1 MYFKGYV
8 GNVLW
13 TSWRYY
19 PRIFLEGPRKTTRNH
34 GQHRWSPGSSH
45 KSYIFSCQQYI
56 TTVVEEALVN
66 NLGIKAS
73 HNMQFTQCHEYK
85 MKDFFIIISGPLK
98 VTAHPVPL
106 TLTPLLIQ

>member
-1 MYFKGYV
+1 MCYGLV
-8 GNVLW
+8 GGTIPEFFWKDRGKQQETMVSIDGLQAPVTNH
-13 TSWRYY
+13 
-19 PRIFLEGPRKTTRNH
+19 IF
-34 GQHRWSPGSSH
+34 
-45 KSYIFSCQQYI
+45 FSCQQYI